1 MEVDDCYIEDND
13 NLDDSDMNGTSTL
26 VISESALSIN
36 GDGEDCHQL
45 SIDTGAEGDGDQ
57 DLPLTLAKPSI
68 RIAKGLT
75 RDSNENH
82 APLGILAATLAGGG
96 GGTKRKQS
104 NGLVSPV
111 FTNGVSPPSP
121 AKKQRPNAAENDLKI
136 VSLEM
141 EVRALQWLA
150 RRKERDQVISLPKQK
165 EERLV
170 KAQRAKV
177 LIQAEA
183 EHLLSNYKQP
193 SPVLALAPA
202 PSLPVVVPQQQVLL
216 LPAPVTAPAPP
227 TPTTTNRLIQPKPAP
242 ATLTVKAVSSS
253 PATAAAVSKTVFSTS
268 VSLRSSKSPSPAAAA
283 GQKMTNGGT
292 ELHQEQKFSASSAS
306 AAEKATK
313 NLQKAASGGG
323 GAEAPAAAEV
333 KKTPDCQGCGMK
345 KSIVRVRG
353 LLHPVVLQQRV
364 PGGDKGPVCQH

>member
-1 MEVDDCYIEDND
+1 MKDGHGVEVDDCDIEDND

-36 GDGEDCHQL
+36 GDGEESEGEDCHQL

-75 RDSNENH
+75 RDSNKNH
-82 APLGILAATLAGGG
+82 APLGIPAATLAGGG

-111 FTNGVSPPSP
+111 FTNGVSPLSP

-150 RRKERDQVISLPKQK
+150 RRKEREWDQVISLLKQK

-202 PSLPVVVPQQQVLL
+202 PSLPVLVPQQQVLL

-227 TPTTTNRLIQPKPAP
+227 TPTTNRLIQPKPAS

-313 NLQKAASGGG
+313 NLQKAASVLVAG
-323 GAEAPAAAEV
+323 
-333 KKTPDCQGCGMK
+333 
-345 KSIVRVRG
+345 VRR
-353 LLHPVVLQQRV
+353 LPRR
-364 PGGDKGPVCQH
+364 PR

>member
-1 MEVDDCYIEDND
+1 MKDGHGVEVDDCDIEDND

-36 GDGEDCHQL
+36 GEESEGEDCHQL
-45 SIDTGAEGDGDQ
+45 SIDTGAEGDQDQ

-111 FTNGVSPPSP
+111 FTNGVSPPAP
-121 AKKQRPNAAENDLKI
+121 AKKQRPNASENDLEI
-136 VSLEM
+136 VSLEK

-150 RRKERDQVISLPKQK
+150 RRKEREWDQVISLLKQK

-177 LIQAEA
+177 LIQSEA
-183 EHLLSNYKQP
+183 EHLLSKYKQP
-193 SPVLALAPA
+193 SPVLAPAPV

-216 LPAPVTAPAPP
+216 LPAPVTAPARP
-227 TPTTTNRLIQPKPAP
+227 
-242 ATLTVKAVSSS
+242 TLTVKAVTSS
-253 PATAAAVSKTVFSTS
+253 PAPAAAVSKTVFSTS

-283 GQKMTNGGT
+283 CQKMINGGT

-313 NLQKAASGGG
+313 NLQKAASALVAG
-323 GAEAPAAAEV
+323 V
-333 KKTPDCQGCGMK
+333 
-345 KSIVRVRG
+345 
-353 LLHPVVLQQRV
+353 QRL
-364 PGGDKGPVCQH
+364 PRLPR

>member
-1 MEVDDCYIEDND
+1 MKDGHGVEVDDCDIEDND

-36 GDGEDCHQL
+36 GDGEESEGEDCHQL

-150 RRKERDQVISLPKQK
+150 RRKERDQVISLLKQK

-183 EHLLSNYKQP
+183 EHLLSKYKQP
-193 SPVLALAPA
+193 SPVLAPAPA

-216 LPAPVTAPAPP
+216 LPAPVTAPRP
-227 TPTTTNRLIQPKPAP
+227 LYCI
-242 ATLTVKAVSSS
+242 
-253 PATAAAVSKTVFSTS
+253 
-268 VSLRSSKSPSPAAAA
+268 
-283 GQKMTNGGT
+283 
-292 ELHQEQKFSASSAS
+292 H
-306 AAEKATK
+306 
-313 NLQKAASGGG
+313 
-323 GAEAPAAAEV
+323 
-333 KKTPDCQGCGMK
+333 
-345 KSIVRVRG
+345 
-353 LLHPVVLQQRV
+353 
-364 PGGDKGPVCQH
+364 

>member
-1 MEVDDCYIEDND
+1 MKDGHGVEVDDCDIEDND

-36 GDGEDCHQL
+36 GDGEESEGEDCHQL

-75 RDSNENH
+75 RDSNKNH
-82 APLGILAATLAGGG
+82 APLGIPAATLAG

-150 RRKERDQVISLPKQK
+150 RRKERDQVISLLKQK

-227 TPTTTNRLIQPKPAP
+227 TPTTNRLIQPKPAS

-253 PATAAAVSKTVFSTS
+253 PATAAAVSKTVTSTS

-283 GQKMTNGGT
+283 CQKMTNGGT

-313 NLQKAASGGG
+313 NLQKAAS
-323 GAEAPAAAEV
+323 
-333 KKTPDCQGCGMK
+333 
-345 KSIVRVRG
+345 
-353 LLHPVVLQQRV
+353 VLVAGVQRL
-364 PGGDKGPVCQH
+364 PRRPR